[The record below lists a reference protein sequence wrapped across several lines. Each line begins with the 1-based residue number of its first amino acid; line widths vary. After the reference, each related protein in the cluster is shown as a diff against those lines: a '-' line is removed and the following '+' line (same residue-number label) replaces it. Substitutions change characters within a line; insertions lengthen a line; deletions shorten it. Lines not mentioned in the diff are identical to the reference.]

1 MPVIG
6 VLGAVSPEFRPVQ
19 LNLAGFREGLGELG
33 FVEGQTGLRPP
44 TLCPAGTASGLW
56 DGRRDHVHC
65 FELRL
70 AETPKLQLDN
80 REIIAARLTSPG
92 ELPRM
97 GLTGPTAAY
106 LGICCP
112 SGVPGGAGRLG
123 FG

>member
-70 AETPKLQLDN
+70 ADLLAVADQW
-80 REIIAARLTSPG
+80 A
-92 ELPRM
+92 
-97 GLTGPTAAY
+97 
-106 LGICCP
+106 
-112 SGVPGGAGRLG
+112 GAENAEPDLA
-123 FG
+123 